1 MVSLTSAENA
11 LKSYYLGVV
20 ANQLNTGINPLLAKI
35 RQTSSDVWG
44 KEVRKLAPYG
54 LNGGISAGTET
65 GELPAAGGNSYEQLC
80 LTLKNLYGKIEI
92 SDKAVR
98 ASQSNAGAFVNL
110 LNAEM
115 EGLLTAAAVNVGRM
129 LFGDGSGKLATV
141 AVKPTTA
148 YVEVD
153 TTLGIMEGQIL
164 DFCTSAGPA
173 EGLTGFRVLAVDRAN
188 NELKLDR
195 TPTGADTTHFLTVQG
210 SFNNELTGLG
220 AIFATSGTIYGL
232 SKSSYSWLVA
242 HKTATSTT
250 ISDAVLQKMADSL
263 EMDAGSRVNMIVC
276 SAGVRRAYQNYL
288 LTNTRNV
295 DVVNLEGGYKAISF
309 SGIPL
314 VADKFCPAKHLY
326 MLNTDD
332 FKLHQLCDWK
342 WLEGENGRVLRQ
354 MENKPVYTATLVK
367 YADLMC
373 DKIYGQGVFTNI
385 TEA

>member
-20 ANQLNTGINPLLAKI
+20 SNQLNTGINPLLAKI
-35 RQTSSDVWG
+35 KQTSSDVWG

-54 LNGGISAGTET
+54 VNGGISAGTET
-65 GELPAAGGNSYEQLC
+65 GELPIAGGNNYEQLC

-98 ASQSNAGAFVNL
+98 ASQNNAGAFVNL

-115 EGLLTAAAVNVGRM
+115 EGLLSAAAFNFGRM
-129 LFGDGSGKLATV
+129 LFGDGSGRLAAV
-141 AVKPTTA
+141 AAEPSSA

-153 TTLGIMEGQIL
+153 STVNFMEGQIV
-164 DFCTSAGPA
+164 DFCNASGPVS
-173 EGLTGFRVLAVDRAN
+173 GLTGFRVLSVDRGN
-188 NELKLDR
+188 NEIQLDR
-195 TPTGADTTHFLTVQG
+195 TPTGATTSYYITLQG
-210 SFNNELTGLG
+210 SFKNELTGLD
-220 AIFATSGTIYGL
+220 AIFGTSGTIYGL
-232 SKSSYSWLVA
+232 NRFDHQWLTA
-242 HKTATSTT
+242 HSTTTATT
-250 ISDAVLQKMADSL
+250 ISDEVLQKMADDL
-263 EMDAGSRVNMIVC
+263 EMEADSRINMIVC
-276 SAGVRRAYQNYL
+276 SAGVRRAYQKYL

-309 SGIPL
+309 NGIPL
-314 VADKFCPAKHLY
+314 VADRFCAPKHLY

-354 MENKPVYTATLVK
+354 MENKPIYMATLVK

-373 DKIYGQGVFTNI
+373 DKIFGQGVFTNI